1 MANETN
7 RYESEITRNRLGRT
21 EHRTTGGSFQE
32 MLWGW
37 LNRQLRNEG
46 GAAIP
51 REEVDRVYEAIIN
64 GKMPLPVAFS
74 REINERIRAEGGPS
88 WEGSVDLEN
97 QKGWAQGKYA
107 DRGSAQH
114 PAEALSPRT
123 SGPTVPDWLQHRV
136 KGRSGSFPM
145 FRHETISPNP
155 NLQFETQINPGV
167 PGAVDRQ
174 RADLIRQRDAERA
187 RNTPSGITGWG
198 PAEQGV
204 VDLKKK
210 FADQIRALRDR
221 F

>member
-7 RYESEITRNRLGRT
+7 RYESELTRNRLGRT
-21 EHRTTGGSFQE
+21 EHRTTGGSFKE

-37 LNRQLRNEG
+37 LNRQFRNET
-46 GAAIP
+46 GAAVP
-51 REEVDRVYEAIIN
+51 REEVDRVWEAILG

-107 DRGSAQH
+107 DRPSAQH
-114 PAEALSPRT
+114 SAEALSPRT
-123 SGPTVPDWLQHRV
+123 SGPTVPDWLQRRV

-155 NLQFETQINPGV
+155 NLQFETQINPSIMRAES
-167 PGAVDRQ
+167 GAAVSEEEARALQAQRQ
-174 RADLIRQRDAERA
+174 G
-187 RNTPSGITGWG
+187 NITGWG
-198 PAEQGV
+198 PIEQGV